1 MKTVVIIAA
10 VLMCVGVAYAWDD
23 EGTSETYQKYDTY
36 GSDLNPPGSTTNPYV
51 TEHTNRDGSKET
63 WETHQKIWTPP
74 GQENNPI
81 TQPGT
86 RLNPYVTEHTN
97 RDGSKETWETHQKIW
112 TPPGQENSPIA
123 QPGTRLNPYITER
136 VK

>member
-1 MKTVVIIAA
+1 MKKLISF
-10 VLMCVGVAYAWDD
+10 LLLPVALCLLPVSVHAWDD

-36 GSDLNPPGSTTNPYV
+36 SSDLNPPGSTTNPYV
-51 TEHTNRDGSKET
+51 TEHTNRDGTKET

-81 TQPGT
+81 TKPGT
-86 RLNPYVTEHTN
+86 RLNPYVTE
-97 RDGSKETWETHQKIW
+97 
-112 TPPGQENSPIA
+112 
-123 QPGTRLNPYITER
+123 R